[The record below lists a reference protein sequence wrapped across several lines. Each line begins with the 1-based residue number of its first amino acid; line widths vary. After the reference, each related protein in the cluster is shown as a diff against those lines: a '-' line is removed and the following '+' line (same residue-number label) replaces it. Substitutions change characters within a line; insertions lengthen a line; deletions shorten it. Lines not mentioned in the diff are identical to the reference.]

1 MFSPSHSGFT
11 QSENIPYVGLPGA
24 LAVKNL
30 QMQETLVV
38 SLLNLGFTAVDS
50 CLFH

>member
-1 MFSPSHSGFT
+1 MFSSHSGFT
-11 QSENIPYVGLPGA
+11 QSENIPYVGIARA

-30 QMQETLVV
+30 PMQETLVV
-38 SLLNLGFTAVDS
+38 SLLNLDLQAVDS